1 MARQPGEI
9 VSDLERRVGNTIAY
23 GRIEAVDYA
32 KARAR
37 VRTGE
42 NVTAWIPWG
51 TARAGGDRTWHPPEI
66 GEQVLVASPCGD
78 LSQGCIVTTVN
89 QSAHPAPGDK
99 ATVSRVVYQDGAVVE
114 YDRDGHTHAM
124 RLPASGTATVEVGAA
139 TIVTT
144 QDGITLTC
152 GGSSLRVTPAG
163 VFLSGPTVG
172 MTADAGNGSATLSGH
187 FKMVGQLA
195 VTGDVSA
202 TGDMLNA
209 GQNSNHHSH

>member
-1 MARQPGEI
+1 MTRSPGALP
-9 VSDLERRVGNTIAY
+9 DLERRIGNTVAY

-37 VRTGE
+37 VRTGD

-51 TARAGGDRTWHPPEI
+51 TGRAGGDRTWHPPEV

-78 LSQGCIVTTVN
+78 LAQGCIVTTVN

-99 ATVSRVVYQDGAVVE
+99 ATVSRTVYADGAVVE
-114 YDRDGHTHAM
+114 YDRDSHGY
-124 RLPASGTATVEVGAA
+124 RIDLPAAGTATVHVGDA
-139 TIVTT
+139 TVEAKT
-144 QDGITLTC
+144 DGIALTC
-152 GGSSLRVTPAG
+152 GGSSLRITPAG
-163 VFLSGPTVG
+163 IFLSGPTVG
-172 MTADAGNGSATLSGH
+172 MTAGGGSGAATLAGN
-187 FKMVGQLA
+187 FQMVGQLA
-195 VTGDVSA
+195 VTGNVSA